1 MSTVARAP
9 ENTDGHGSAPEPT
22 SAVARGRANHA
33 DRAGTPGRF
42 RRLLRSNGA
51 LVTATL
57 AVLVLAVIST
67 FVGVADVTPVTLM
80 RQVAG
85 GDTAGLQESFHLL
98 SVSRFP
104 RTISVILAGMAMAV
118 AGLIMQQMAR
128 NKFVEPSTVGTV
140 ESASLGLL
148 AVTVLIPSA
157 PLLGKMGVA
166 AVFAVGGTALFLAVL
181 QKIPLRNALLVPL
194 VGIMLGNVIAAITT
208 FFAYRFNLLQT
219 LNTWM
224 IGDFSGVI
232 KGRYELLWI
241 VAALTLIGYIAADR
255 FTVAGMGQDV
265 STTLGVN
272 YKRIMALGMTIVALI
287 SAVVVVAIGS
297 IPFLG
302 LVVPN
307 IVSLMIGDNMRRS
320 VPWVGV
326 FGAGFVLV
334 CDIVGRVIRYP
345 FEIPVGTVVAV
356 VGAAIFLTMLLRKR
370 ARS

>member
-1 MSTVARAP
+1 MSTIAHAP
-9 ENTDGHGSAPEPT
+9 ENTGGGSASEP
-22 SAVARGRANHA
+22 SAA
-33 DRAGTPGRF
+33 AGATHRSNGAERPGPF
-42 RRLLRSNGA
+42 RRVIRSNGA
-51 LVTATL
+51 LVIA
-57 AVLVLAVIST
+57 AVAVAILAVIST
-67 FVGVADVTPVTLM
+67 FVGVADVTPATLI

-104 RTISVILAGMAMAV
+104 RTIAVILAGMAMAV

-148 AVTVLIPSA
+148 VVTVLIPSA

-166 AVFAVGGTALFLAVL
+166 AIFAVGGTALFLAVL

-208 FFAYRFNLLQT
+208 FFAYRYNLLQT

-241 VAALTLIGYIAADR
+241 VAALTLLGYIAADR

-287 SAVVVVAIGS
+287 SAVVVVTIGS

-320 VPWVGV
+320 VPWVGI
-326 FGAGFVLV
+326 FGAGFVLI
-334 CDIVGRVIRYP
+334 CDIAGRVVRYP

-356 VGAAIFLTMLLRKR
+356 VGAAIFLAMLLRKR
-370 ARS
+370 ARSR